1 MPRRIRTDDRDDA
14 ADRADETDPEL
25 YIPAAGGPAPVTS
38 RLTRVWET
46 LFNHQ
51 VGPRR

>member
-1 MPRRIRTDDRDDA
+1 MSRRTRTDDRDDA
-14 ADRADETDPEL
+14 ADRADETDEF

-38 RLTRVWET
+38 RLTRVWEM